1 MDIRQKALEFATAA
15 HAGQVRKGSGLPY
28 IAHPIAVAEL
38 ALTTLKLHSSEYSIH
53 TLQDKI
59 YAVALL
65 HDTLEDCD
73 SVTYDT
79 LAESFELS
87 ITICVELLTKRE
99 GDSYLDSILRVKG
112 CEIATAVKIADL
124 THNMSDLHEV
134 SLKEKYRLAKY
145 ILENL

>member
-1 MDIRQKALEFATAA
+1 MGLRRKALEFATSA

-28 IAHPIAVAEL
+28 ITHPIAVAEL
-38 ALTTLKLHSSEYSIH
+38 ALSIRSRVSYP
-53 TLQDKI
+53 LQDRI

-65 HDTLEDCD
+65 HDTLEDCAT
-73 SVTYDT
+73 VTYDA
-79 LAESFELS
+79 LIESFGLS
-87 ITICVELLTKRE
+87 IAACVELLTKRE
-99 GDSYLDSILRVKG
+99 GDSYLDSICRVKT

-124 THNMSDLHEV
+124 THNMSDLREG

>member
-1 MDIRQKALEFATAA
+1 M
-15 HAGQVRKGSGLPY
+15 
-28 IAHPIAVAEL
+28 
-38 ALTTLKLHSSEYSIH
+38 
-53 TLQDKI
+53 
-59 YAVALL
+59 ALL

-79 LAESFELS
+79 LAESFGLS
-87 ITICVELLTKRE
+87 ITICIELLTKRE

-124 THNMSDLHEV
+124 THNMSDLHEG

>member
-1 MDIRQKALEFATAA
+1 MGLRRKALEFATAA
-15 HAGQVRKGSGLPY
+15 HAGQIRNGTGIPY
-28 IAHPIAVAEL
+28 ITHPIAVAEL
-38 ALTTLKLHSSEYSIH
+38 ALTTLKLYSSEYSKH

-65 HDTLEDCD
+65 HDTLEDCAT
-73 SVTYDT
+73 VTYDALT
-79 LAESFELS
+79 ESFGLS
-87 ITICVELLTKRE
+87 IAACVELLTKRE
-99 GDSYLDSILRVKG
+99 GDTYLDSICRVKT

-124 THNMSDLHEV
+124 THNMSDLREG